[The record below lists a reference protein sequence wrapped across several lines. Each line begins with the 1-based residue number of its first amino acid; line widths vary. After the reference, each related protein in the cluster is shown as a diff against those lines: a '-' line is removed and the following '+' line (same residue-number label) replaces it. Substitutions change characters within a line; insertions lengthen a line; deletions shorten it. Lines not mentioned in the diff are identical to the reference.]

1 MGKVKVKFFSHL
13 RYAAGMKETDVEID
27 DGETL
32 IKLIERLEKK
42 FGSNFED
49 RIKDKETGTLA
60 PFLIMVG
67 QEEISSVNGDL
78 NHKLSNGDVISLL
91 DPVGG
96 G

>member
-1 MGKVKVKFFSHL
+1 VKFFSHL
-13 RYAAGMKETDVEID
+13 RYAAGMKETDMEID

-42 FGSNFED
+42 FGSNFE
-49 RIKDKETGTLA
+49 
-60 PFLIMVG
+60 
-67 QEEISSVNGDL
+67 EISSVNGDL
-78 NHKLSNGDVISLL
+78 NHRLSNGDVVSLL

>member
-1 MGKVKVKFFSHL
+1 MKFFSHL
-13 RYAAGMKETDVEID
+13 RSAVGMKETDMEID
-27 DGETL
+27 EGETL
-32 IKLIERLEKK
+32 IKLIERLVKK

-49 RIKDKETGTLA
+49 RIKDKKTGMLA

-78 NHKLSNGDVISLL
+78 NHRLNNGDIVSLL

>member
-1 MGKVKVKFFSHL
+1 
-13 RYAAGMKETDVEID
+13 MKETDVEID

-60 PFLIMVG
+60 PFLIMIG
-67 QEEISSVNGDL
+67 QEEISSVDGDL